1 MFIDLGI
8 EFIYLFWTPI
18 NFKTLH
24 RIWKQKAA
32 DCWQQLT
39 EQASS
44 FFHLSPNLLFAQL
57 FFLSEQ
63 FV

>member
-8 EFIYLFWTPI
+8 DLFLI
-18 NFKTLH
+18 EILNFKTLH

-32 DCWQQLT
+32 DCWQRLT
-39 EQASS
+39 EQAS
-44 FFHLSPNLLFAQL
+44 FFHLFSNLLFAQL
-57 FFLSEQ
+57 FFLSEL